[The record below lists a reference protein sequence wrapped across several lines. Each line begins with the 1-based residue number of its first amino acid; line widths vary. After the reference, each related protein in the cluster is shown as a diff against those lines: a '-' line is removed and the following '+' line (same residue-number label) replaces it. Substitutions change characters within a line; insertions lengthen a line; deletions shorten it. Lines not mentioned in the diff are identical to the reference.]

1 MIASALSLA
10 LALAAA
16 DEQARTRVLPAVAVT
31 ARANVPAPTLPG
43 SITVIEADTIQRSG
57 PMVDASEVLAR
68 VPGVVANNRYN
79 YAQDLQLS
87 VRGYGA
93 RAGFG
98 VRGVRLYVNGIPASA
113 PDGQGQLSNAA
124 LASAARIEVVRGP
137 LAALYGNGG
146 GAIKI
151 DVEPGQQAAGGQALA
166 FANGDLQR
174 FGAALRGGD
183 AGIGWAVDAGRFDT
197 DGFRPHSAA
206 RRDLLDAVA
215 TWSLPQGWRVSTTV
229 NALDAPAAQDPL
241 GLTPVE
247 FARDPDSTTPVAL
260 AFDTRKSTRQ
270 TQLGVAIARDAGES
284 RGAQLALYGGRRTVE
299 QFLAL
304 PLAAQAA
311 PTSAGGVID
320 LERRYRG
327 AELRLWQDIEAFGTP
342 LRITA
347 GVDAD
352 VLDEARRGYENFIG
366 SALGVRGR
374 LRRDEDNRIER
385 FDLLLQADW
394 QPTPDWHAVLG
405 VRRNVLDFAAQDRF
419 VAAGNPDDS
428 GSRRFSANTPA
439 FGLRWSPQTDWSL
452 HAAMARG
459 FETPVA
465 NELAYAADGTSG
477 FNRTLQPARS
487 TMREV
492 GMRHAAGNLL
502 IEAALFR
509 DDTRDEIVV
518 ARALGGRTS
527 FRNGGAVRRRGLELS
542 LATELGDDW
551 ALSAAW
557 TLLDARFVDGT
568 PACAAA
574 PCAPGAQAIAA
585 GARLPAVPPRF
596 GFAELRWTPNERWQ
610 GQVELRAAGGNFA
623 DDGNRLRADSWLV
636 ANLAL
641 RRSVRV
647 GSGTLALSA
656 RIDNLGDR
664 RYVGSVLVNDGN
676 GRVFEPAPGRRLL
689 LGAVWNW

>member
-10 LALAAA
+10 VALAASDA
-16 DEQARTRVLPAVAVT
+16 AARTRMLPTVAVT
-31 ARANVPAPTLPG
+31 ARAGVAEPTLPG
-43 SITVIEADTIQRSG
+43 SRSVIDADTIRRSG
-57 PMVDASEVLAR
+57 PMVDASEVLVR

-98 VRGVRLYVNGIPASA
+98 VRGVRLYVNGIPATA

-151 DVEPGQQAAGGQALA
+151 DVEPGMSPPGGRALA
-166 FANGDLQR
+166 FADGDLQR

-183 AGIGWAVDAGRFDT
+183 AAFGWNVDAGRFET

-206 RRDLLDAVA
+206 RRDLVDAVA
-215 TWSLPQGWRVSTTV
+215 AWSLPQGWRLSTTV
-229 NALDAPAAQDPL
+229 NVLDAPDAQDPL
-241 GLTPVE
+241 GLTPAE
-247 FARDPDSTTPVAL
+247 FERDPDSTTPVAL

-270 TQLGVAIARDAGES
+270 AQFGAAIARDAGEA
-284 RGAQLALYGGRRTVE
+284 RGAQLALYGGRRNVE
-299 QFLAL
+299 QFLAV
-304 PLAAQAA
+304 PLAAQVA

-320 LERRYRG
+320 LERDYAG
-327 AELRLWQDIEAFGTP
+327 AELRIWQDLQPFGMP

-347 GVDAD
+347 GFDAD
-352 VLDEARRGYENFIG
+352 VLDERRRGYENFVG
-366 SALGVRGR
+366 GMLGVRGR

-385 FDLLLQADW
+385 RDLLLQADW
-394 QPTPDWHAVLG
+394 QPAPDWHAVAG
-405 VRRNVLDFAAQDRF
+405 VRRNVVEFESVDGF

-439 FGLRWSPQTDWSL
+439 LGLRWSASPDWSL
-452 HAAMARG
+452 HAALARG
-459 FETPVA
+459 FETPTA
-465 NELAYAADGTSG
+465 NELAYSADGASG
-477 FNRTLQPARS
+477 FNLALQPARS
-487 TMREV
+487 TMREL
-492 GMRHAAGNLL
+492 GLRHATGKLL
-502 IEAALFR
+502 VEAALFR

-518 ARALGGRTS
+518 ARAVGGRTS
-527 FRNGGAVRRRGLELS
+527 FRNGGEVRRRGLELA
-542 LATELGDDW
+542 LATDFGEQWSLN
-551 ALSAAW
+551 AAW
-557 TLLDARFVDGT
+557 TLLDARFVSGS

-574 PCAPGAQAIAA
+574 PCAPGAQAIVA

-596 GFAELRWTPNERWQ
+596 GLIELRWTPDERWSAQ
-610 GQVELRAAGGNFA
+610 LELRAAGGNFA
-623 DDGNRLRADSWLV
+623 DDGNRLRADSYLA

-641 RRSVRV
+641 RRTLAV
-647 GSGTLALSA
+647 GDDTLALIA

-664 RYVGSVLVNDGN
+664 RHVGSVVVNDGN

-689 LGAVWNW
+689 LGAEWSW

>member
-10 LALAAA
+10 LALAAS

-31 ARANVPAPTLPG
+31 ARATVSAPAAPG
-43 SITVIEADTIQRSG
+43 STTVIEADTIQRSG
-57 PMVDASEVLAR
+57 PMVDTSEVLAR
-68 VPGVVANNRYN
+68 VPGVIANNRYN

-151 DVEPGQQAAGGQALA
+151 NVEPGQQPPGGQALA
-166 FANGDLQR
+166 FANGDLRR

-183 AGIGWAVDAGRFDT
+183 AAFGWTVDAGRFDT

-215 TWSLPQGWRVSTTV
+215 AWSLPQGWRVSTTV
-229 NALDAPAAQDPL
+229 NALDAPDAQDPL
-241 GLTPVE
+241 GLTPAE

-270 TQLGVAIARDAGES
+270 AQLGVAIARDAGES

-299 QFLAL
+299 QFLAV
-304 PLAAQAA
+304 PRAAQAA
-311 PTSAGGVID
+311 ATSAGGVID

-327 AELRLWQDIEAFGTP
+327 AELRLWQDLEAFGTP

-347 GVDAD
+347 GIDAD
-352 VLDEARRGYENFIG
+352 VLDEVRRGNENFIG
-366 SALGVRGR
+366 STLGVRGR

-394 QPTPDWHAVLG
+394 QPSTDWHAVLG
-405 VRRNVLDFAAQDRF
+405 VRRNVLDFASQDRF

-428 GSRRFSANTPA
+428 GSRRFSATTPA
-439 FGLRWSPQTDWSL
+439 LGVRWSPQTDWSL
-452 HAAMARG
+452 HAAIARG

-465 NELAYAADGTSG
+465 NELAYAADGSSG

-487 TMREV
+487 TRREV
-492 GMRHAAGNLL
+492 GLRHAAGNLL

-518 ARALGGRTS
+518 ARASGGRTS

-542 LATELGDDW
+542 LATELGDEW
-551 ALSAAW
+551 TLSAAW

-596 GFAELRWTPNERWQ
+596 GSAELLWTPNERWQ
-610 GQVELRAAGGNFA
+610 GQFELRAAGGNFA

-641 RRSVRV
+641 RRSLRI
-647 GSGTLALSA
+647 GSGRLLLSA
-656 RIDNLGDR
+656 RIDNLDDR
-664 RYVGSVLVNDGN
+664 RYAGSVLVNDGN

-689 LGAVWNW
+689 LGAIWNW